1 MAANDTGPAYR
12 PQYRRPSPR
21 HAAAVALL
29 ACPWLCRVWVGAG
42 RGAVAR
48 GVCGLVLAV
57 ACRVLACCW
66 CVPSQARR
74 GERGVCDGWRGLAWP
89 VAPWGEGGSIFW
101 GEASAKTARQA
112 FSQ

>member
-1 MAANDTGPAYR
+1 
-12 PQYRRPSPR
+12 
-21 HAAAVALL
+21 
-29 ACPWLCRVWVGAG
+29 
-42 RGAVAR
+42 
-48 GVCGLVLAV
+48 
-57 ACRVLACCW
+57 
-66 CVPSQARR
+66 VPSQARR